1 MISTLYGAWKSRSMT
16 GSACTIIVDIFSLD
30 YLAKVFEYLSIH
42 FIDVVDGD
50 RSSIFEYD
58 FALTFIDLFD
68 DTGMLYIGATGFPA
82 VCHEVSYG
90 DNRLIRK
97 LLHNNL
103 KPLIEG
109 NLCILIKHNSRIRQ
123 SGGLLYGIVIA

>member
-1 MISTLYGAWKSRSMT
+1 MT
-16 GSACTIIVDIFSLD
+16 GSACTIIVDIFSLG

-68 DTGMLYIGATGFPA
+68 DTGMLYIGTTGFPA
-82 VCHEVSYG
+82 VCHEVGYR
-90 DNRLIRK
+90 DHRVILY
-97 LLHNNL
+97 LLHRN
-103 KPLIEG
+103 PEPFIEG
-109 NLCILIKHNSRIRQ
+109 DFCVLADLNLPIRQ
-123 SGGLLYGIVIA
+123 SGGFFHGIVIAREGGKG

>member
-1 MISTLYGAWKSRSMT
+1 MT
-16 GSACTIIVDIFSLD
+16 GSACTIIVDIFSLG

-68 DTGMLYIGATGFPA
+68 DTGMLYIRSTTMRSSSSIPA
-82 VCHEVSYG
+82 STIES
-90 DNRLIRK
+90 
-97 LLHNNL
+97 
-103 KPLIEG
+103 PLA
-109 NLCILIKHNSRIRQ
+109 LRM
-123 SGGLLYGIVIA
+123 

>member
-1 MISTLYGAWKSRSMT
+1 MT
-16 GSACTIIVDIFSLD
+16 GSACTIIVDIFSLG

-50 RSSIFEYD
+50 CSSIFEYD

-68 DTGMLYIGATGFPA
+68 DTGMLYIGTTGFPA

-97 LLHNNL
+97 LLHSNL

-109 NLCILIKHNSRIRQ
+109 NLCIFVKNSSHIRQ
-123 SGGLLYGIVIA
+123 SGSLLYGIVIA